1 MSTIQIKAVVVTC
14 SNLKGETLL
23 ERAVRKDKRELATAI
38 IKYGKAQAILTCH
51 GRNDATVAA
60 IKEAESKHVPEEAE
74 KTHDKAISCGDKF
87 WMGYLISQALA
98 NHGGYFPWAHT
109 ISG

>member
-1 MSTIQIKAVVVTC
+1 MSTIQIKALVVTC
-14 SNLKGETLL
+14 SNLTGETLL

-38 IKYGKAQAILTCH
+38 IKYGKAQSICSARCLI
-51 GRNDATVAA
+51 DATVAA
-60 IKEAESKHVPEEAE
+60 IKEGDIKQ
-74 KTHDKAISCGDKF
+74 AISCGDKF
-87 WMGYLISQALA
+87 WMGYLISQALE